1 MYVVDMYRGV
11 VQEAIYWTDYLRDY
25 IKAGDLEQPIKHGRI
40 WRIVHDTTKRDR
52 QPALSKATP
61 AELVQAL
68 SHPNGW
74 WRDTAQRLLVERHA
88 TTAVPLLAKLAG
100 KTSDWRTKLHALWT
114 LDGLDALDASL
125 VRQSLTDRSPDVRA
139 AAVRLSERSLREGD
153 SATTTAVLK
162 LADDPSWTVRRQLGA
177 SLGEVPPANRIEP
190 VVSLL
195 TRYGAD
201 PVLVDAT
208 ISGLRGSEMDVL
220 DRVLQASADW
230 AQADAVTMLAGA
242 VAKSADVPSVQRI
255 IARAAAGS
263 MPVWQRSAILQ
274 GLDTGLPSAGG
285 GRGGRG
291 GRGAAQPVRIVA
303 LPSEPSELTRLAST
317 EDETGAV
324 AKRVVA
330 KLDWPGKP
338 APVVNAAAPLT
349 PEQQRRYD
357 AGADLYKSICVGC
370 HQPDG
375 KGKEKIAASLLDSR
389 YVTGPDA
396 GAATRVLLA
405 GKEGAIGLMPPLG
418 SALNDEQIASV
429 LTYIRR
435 EWGHTAS
442 PVAPEDVTEIRGL
455 TKTRTRPWTDA
466 ELQAAGR
473 GGRGGAGRGGQ

>member
-1 MYVVDMYRGV
+1 
-11 VQEAIYWTDYLRDY
+11 
-25 IKAGDLEQPIKHGRI
+25 
-40 WRIVHDTTKRDR
+40 
-52 QPALSKATP
+52 
-61 AELVQAL
+61 
-68 SHPNGW
+68 
-74 WRDTAQRLLVERHA
+74 
-88 TTAVPLLAKLAG
+88 
-100 KTSDWRTKLHALWT
+100 
-114 LDGLDALDASL
+114 
-125 VRQSLTDRSPDVRA
+125 
-139 AAVRLSERSLREGD
+139 
-153 SATTTAVLK
+153 
-162 LADDPSWTVRRQLGA
+162 
-177 SLGEVPPANRIEP
+177 
-190 VVSLL
+190 
-195 TRYGAD
+195 
-201 PVLVDAT
+201 
-208 ISGLRGSEMDVL
+208 MDVL
-220 DRVLQASADW
+220 DRVLQASADS

-242 VAKSADVPSVQRI
+242 VARSADVPSVQRI

-263 MPVWQRSAILQ
+263 MPAWQRSAILQ

-303 LPSEPSELTRLAST
+303 LPSEPSELTQLAST
-317 EDETGAV
+317 DDETGAV

-338 APVVNAAAPLT
+338 APVVTAAVPLT
-349 PEQQRRYD
+349 AEQQRRYD

-405 GKEGAIGLMPPLG
+405 GKEGTIGLMPPLG

-442 PVAPEDVTEIRGL
+442 PVAPDDVTEIRGL
-455 TKTRTRPWTDA
+455 TKTRTRPWTDE